1 MLLRRAHTDAAAGVR
16 AVRRLRDHDPVQEWV
31 NAAIGVGGTLGGTLL
46 GYAGAARVSRRDRAA
61 ALKGQIRA
69 AAAVY
74 LGALYESV
82 GELRDLPPN
91 KLPNALDRSVR
102 KLQGKQGAWL
112 AQRRA
117 EYRLTGDRYRQ
128 LAGRLASAAAQLQVL
143 PLPPDLEMAVSRA
156 NEYVEKLAEQRTRGL
171 KAKWPEVRASVLE
184 ATNNLNER

>member
-1 MLLRRAHTDAAAGVR
+1 
-16 AVRRLRDHDPVQEWV
+16 VQEWV